1 MSFER
6 RGLLKE
12 YIRGKLVMIGQS
24 AISGHELSSFPAQA
38 LLYRTLLFLSFVV
51 SEEPLLFLNLRP
63 RHSPCALRPNSGC
76 PLTVQLF
83 RAENSLL
90 INLPILK
97 VKAPRKRHL
106 KFKFKFFLIRLCFR
120 SKLFMMESPMV
131 PKFDH
136 RFGSLQPNVW
146 LDYFE
151 TVANQT
157 RWTDTEKSLKL
168 IAKVNGSLQESL
180 IKAFH
185 AGHKYSNVRSKFL
198 EIKISSKDCIGQ
210 LSQTFDPKNQNL
222 KIFLKYKR
230 EAAKIL
236 AQKSEDQIYIE
247 SVRRSLPAAYQWVS
261 SVNDV
266 DKVLA
271 EQLKQDNKFQ
281 RKDDQTDDRKKQRV
295 SLKCLY

>member
-1 MSFER
+1 
-6 RGLLKE
+6 
-12 YIRGKLVMIGQS
+12 
-24 AISGHELSSFPAQA
+24 
-38 LLYRTLLFLSFVV
+38 
-51 SEEPLLFLNLRP
+51 
-63 RHSPCALRPNSGC
+63 
-76 PLTVQLF
+76 
-83 RAENSLL
+83 
-90 INLPILK
+90 
-97 VKAPRKRHL
+97 
-106 KFKFKFFLIRLCFR
+106 
-120 SKLFMMESPMV
+120 MMESLDLV

-151 TVANQT
+151 LVANQT

-185 AGHKYSNVRSKFL
+185 AGRKYSNVRSKFL
-198 EIKISSKDCIGQ
+198 ETKISSKDCIGQ

-236 AQKSEDQIYIE
+236 TQKSEDQIYIE
-247 SVRRSLPAAYQWVS
+247 SVRRSLPATYQWIS

-271 EQLKQDNKFQ
+271 EQLKHDNKFQ
-281 RKDDQTDDRKKQRV
+281 RKDDQTGDQKKQRV
-295 SLKCLY
+295 SLKCLKLL